1 MGIECLTVE
10 IKKKKRLLPGKHLKL
25 KHRKHKCG
33 RIINL
38 EEQNMVDV
46 VLEILYL
53 LLALV
58 DDYKPNF

>member
-1 MGIECLTVE
+1 M
-10 IKKKKRLLPGKHLKL
+10 LPGKQLKL